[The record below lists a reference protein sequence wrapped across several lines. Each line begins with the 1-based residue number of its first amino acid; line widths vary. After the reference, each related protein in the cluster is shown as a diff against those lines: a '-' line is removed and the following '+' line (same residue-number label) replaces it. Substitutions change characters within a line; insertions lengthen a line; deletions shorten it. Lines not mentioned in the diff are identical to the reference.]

1 MKQVR
6 SRKQKNCRMS
16 FTASYSQ
23 QTMTYVFASSVCRC
37 LSLTSSDMPHI
48 SQNDP
53 ARTEPRGSR
62 RQLLPH
68 SQPIIQT

>member
-6 SRKQKNCRMS
+6 SRKQKNELH
-16 FTASYSQ
+16 SQ